1 MRLSYFSTT
10 IPPGNLYT
18 FGSGSK
24 RRACERQRKTEGGEI
39 EREREKRRRRS
50 RKNHDAIIFVPARE
64 RILRPSGLDRWT
76 EEKKK
81 ERRKSEGQ
89 KEGLT
94 SSSGRV
100 RDKDVKVVEGDEI
113 YRSEI
118 WGETLTSSS
127 IMGRRD
133 TNGIFIIS
141 LWSPGVMG
149 RLYGP
154 LDA

>member
-1 MRLSYFSTT
+1 MSD
-10 IPPGNLYT
+10 
-18 FGSGSK
+18 
-24 RRACERQRKTEGGEI
+24 RRKQRVQRGE
-39 EREREKRRRRS
+39 ERRRS
-50 RKNHDAIIFVPARE
+50 GKNHDAIIFVPARE

-76 EEKKK
+76 EKEKE
-81 ERRKSEGQ
+81 ERRKAEGQ

-100 RDKDVKVVEGDEI
+100 RDKDVKVVGGDEI

-127 IMGRRD
+127 IMGQRD

-141 LWSPGVMG
+141 LWSSGVMG

>member
-1 MRLSYFSTT
+1 MRFLSYFST
-10 IPPGNLYT
+10 IPPEDLYT

-24 RRACERQRKTEGGEI
+24 RRTCERQKKTEGRKR
-39 EREREKRRRRS
+39 ERERERETRKRRS

-64 RILRPSGLDRWT
+64 RILRPVSIAGP
-76 EEKKK
+76 
-81 ERRKSEGQ
+81 RRKRRNRKAEGQ